1 VCYSRRR
8 KLTES
13 RRNEIKWQTRK
24 KLVRIRFA
32 VVPLTTANTVALHA
46 KARATPLIL
55 IATADIRSA
64 AESSNRSGSIIETD
78 KGRIQRPFV
87 IELSRPSFV
96 RQVEKLR
103 REPWA
108 CAGVFVFEE
117 KKCFVPIL
125 IAKSLHPIR

>member
-1 VCYSRRR
+1 MADEKETCKNPVCGC
-8 KLTES
+8 
-13 RRNEIKWQTRK
+13 
-24 KLVRIRFA
+24 A
-32 VVPLTTANTVALHA
+32 LTTANTVALHA

-64 AESSNRSGSIIETD
+64 AESSNRCGSIIETD

-103 REPWA
+103 RESWA
-108 CAGVFVFEE
+108 CASVFVLEE